1 MTPQLY
7 VKLSGQ
13 IARQTPEA
21 KALEAQALA
30 LQPEIDSAQKWLDSC
45 QFAADAAQAVLTEAQ
60 AVEGADTTE
69 QQAALTAAQAT
80 LETAKTDLAK
90 AKAPQ
95 GEASAHAKQIRAAIE
110 QCQTAIDAGGLVM
123 TAAEVAA
130 IRDKPVVPAAVTMR
144 QARLAL
150 LGAGALAGV
159 DAAINAMPEPTRS
172 AAKIEWEYSQEVQ
185 RHNGF
190 VAALGPA
197 LGMTDEQIDTL
208 FIAAATYQP

>member
-7 VKLSGQ
+7 VKLSAQ

-21 KALEAQALA
+21 EELEAQAAA
-30 LQPEIDSAQKWLDSC
+30 LQPGIDSAQSWLDSC
-45 QFAADAAQAVLTEAQ
+45 QASH
-60 AVEGADTTE
+60 DTAT
-69 QQAALTAAQAT
+69 AALTAAQAIEGADVT
-80 LETAKTDLAK
+80 VQQDAVAAASTSLESAKIDLSN

-95 GEASAHAKQIRAAIE
+95 DTATAHEKQIRDAIA
-110 QCQTAIDAGGLVM
+110 QCQAAMAAGGLVM
-123 TAAEVAA
+123 TDAEMDA
-130 IRDKPVVPAAVTMR
+130 IRNAPVVPHAVTMR

-172 AAKIEWEYSQEVQ
+172 AARIEWEYSQEVQ

-197 LGMTDEQIDTL
+197 LGMSSAQIDAL
-208 FIAAATYQP
+208 FVAAAKL

>member
-7 VKLSGQ
+7 VKLSAQ

-21 KALEAQALA
+21 AALEAQAAA
-30 LQPEIDSAQKWLDSC
+30 LQPGIDSAQAWLDSC
-45 QFAADAAQAVLTEAQ
+45 QASHDSA
-60 AVEGADTTE
+60 
-69 QQAALTAAQAT
+69 QAALTDAQAIEGAD
-80 LETAKTDLAK
+80 LSAQQEAVKAASDVLDAAKSDLSN

-95 GEASAHAKQIRAAIE
+95 DAATAHARQIRAAIA
-110 QCQTAIDAGGLVM
+110 QCKSAMDAGGLTM
-123 TAAEVAA
+123 TDAEMDA
-130 IRDKPVVPAAVTMR
+130 IRNAPVVPRAVTMR

-172 AAKIEWEYSQEVQ
+172 AARIEWEYSQEVQ

-197 LGMTDEQIDTL
+197 LGMSSAQIDAL
-208 FIAAATYQP
+208 FVAAAKL

>member
-7 VKLSGQ
+7 VKLSAQ
-13 IARQTPEA
+13 IDRQTPEA
-21 KALEAQALA
+21 AALEAQAAA
-30 LQPEIDSAQKWLDSC
+30 LQPGIESAKAWLDSC
-45 QFAADAAQAVLTEAQ
+45 QASHDSAQAALTEAQ
-60 AVEGADTTE
+60 AIEDADTTA
-69 QQAALTAAQAT
+69 QQDAVKAASDT
-80 LETAKTDLAK
+80 LEAAKSDLAK

-95 GEASAHAKQIRAAIE
+95 DIAAAHARQIRDAIA
-110 QCQTAIDAGGLVM
+110 QCQAALNAGGLVM
-123 TAAEVAA
+123 TDAEMDA
-130 IRDKPVVPAAVTMR
+130 IRNAPVVPRAVTMR

-172 AAKIEWEYSQEVQ
+172 AARIEWEYSQEVQ

-197 LGMTDEQIDTL
+197 LGMSSAQIDAL
-208 FIAAATYQP
+208 FVAAAKL